1 MVIVQIHCTQ
11 VEKTRKYILFF
22 LEYFLFN
29 DIPLIILLIVIHQ
42 RYGPARTIEA
52 ARKEVGKLVTSPN
65 GGSAVKQKKGKKKN
79 KKLDSS
85 G

>member
-1 MVIVQIHCTQ
+1 MVIVPIYCTR
-11 VEKTRKYILFF
+11 VEKTREYIPFS

-29 DIPLIILLIVIHQ
+29 EFPLIILLIVIHH

-79 KKLDSS
+79 KS
-85 G
+85 